1 MFLLPLLQNKQN
13 KYIKIKD
20 GIESLDGIK
29 ITEENLTVT
38 VSGIGNLDAGT
49 DYTYEV
55 WLWVSEFTRSPQPSG
70 RGKRVFFYIVQLITP
85 SVVPIAVRML
95 IKV

>member
-1 MFLLPLLQNKQN
+1 MPLPQESCRACNFFVERRKPRFTLFLLPLLQNKQN

-55 WLWVSEFTRSPQPSG
+55 WLGYLSTRNEG
-70 RGKRVFFYIVQLITP
+70 RG
-85 SVVPIAVRML
+85 
-95 IKV
+95 

>member
-1 MFLLPLLQNKQN
+1 MRATFFVERRKPRFTLFLLPLLQNKQN

-38 VSGIGNLDAGT
+38 VSGIGNLDAGI

-55 WLWVSEFTRSPQPSG
+55 WLWVSEYT
-70 RGKRVFFYIVQLITP
+70 
-85 SVVPIAVRML
+85 
-95 IKV
+95 